1 MKVFCIGFNKTG
13 TTSLHE
19 YFERAGLN
27 SKHDASYQKHTR
39 TMPRGELVAY
49 LDAHDAFTDGERA
62 DYVRLLELYPAAK
75 FILNTRELKKWLES
89 RVKHVFRQ
97 GGAALAAP
105 ADEANPQPGFWAGG
119 MAREYLSEPEQAI
132 SDWID
137 RRDFYHR
144 SVMQYF
150 AATRPDALRLVNV
163 SKDPRWQSALDEF
176 LGLSAASAH
185 SPHIHANIATADM
198 AAHQLDERLQQ
209 IERVLELKNIP
220 RSEWDTET
228 YIGFTYGGG
237 S

>member
-1 MKVFCIGFNKTG
+1 
-13 TTSLHE
+13 
-19 YFERAGLN
+19 
-27 SKHDASYQKHTR
+27 
-39 TMPRGELVAY
+39 
-49 LDAHDAFTDGERA
+49 
-62 DYVRLLELYPAAK
+62 LLELYPDAR

-97 GGAALAAP
+97 GGAALAEP
-105 ADEANPQPGFWAGG
+105 ADEANPRPGFWAGG
-119 MAREYLSEPEQAI
+119 MAREYLREPERAI

-150 AATRPDALRLVNV
+150 AATKPDALRLVNV

-176 LGLSAASAH
+176 LGLSAASEH
-185 SPHIHANIATADM
+185 SPHIHANIATADL
-198 AAHQLDERLQQ
+198 AAHQLDDRLQQ

-228 YIGFTYGGG
+228 YVGFTYDGG